1 MDQSMNTRRVMFI
14 RPHTAAAVTMPM
26 PIPDADQ
33 VLVASCVSAISAGT
47 EMLVYQGGFPEGMRM
62 DTTIPTLSGRFAYP
76 LQYGYSCVGRIIAT
90 GAKVDPELT
99 GRNVFAFH
107 PHQGRFAV
115 RPEELVQLPVTLA
128 LDDAVF
134 FASMETALTLVLDGY
149 PRIGEQ
155 VMVFGLGMIGLL
167 ATALLARFPLAH
179 LACVDP
185 IQSRREVAKQLG
197 AHRVMSNHKRQN
209 THDDQKTTGAVL
221 APSGADLIYELS
233 GNPNALN
240 GALTFS
246 GFNTRIVIGSWYGA
260 KQVPLNLGG
269 RFHRNRIQLMSS
281 QVSTIAPGLTGRWSR
296 QRRTQTVLHWLET
309 LRPSR
314 WITHRYPV
322 TRVQEAYARIAA
334 EPESTL
340 QVVLEYP

>member
-1 MDQSMNTRRVMFI
+1 
-14 RPHTAAAVTMPM
+14 
-26 PIPDADQ
+26 
-33 VLVASCVSAISAGT
+33 
-47 EMLVYQGGFPEGMRM
+47 
-62 DTTIPTLSGRFAYP
+62 

-90 GAKVDPELT
+90 GAKVDPELS
-99 GRNVFAFH
+99 GCNVFAFH
-107 PHQGRFAV
+107 PHQGHFAV
-115 RPEELVQLPVTLA
+115 RPEELIQLPKTLA
-128 LDDAVF
+128 QDDAVF
-134 FASMETALTLVLDGY
+134 FALMETALTLVLDGR
-149 PRIGEQ
+149 PLIGER
-155 VMVFGLGMIGLL
+155 VMVFGLGMVGLL

-185 IQSRREVAKQLG
+185 IRYRRKAAKQLG
-197 AHRVMSNHKRQN
+197 AHQTMSDYKVRN
-209 THDDQKTTGAVL
+209 THDDQKNEETASFPL
-221 APSGADLIYELS
+221 SADLIYELS
-233 GNPNALN
+233 GNPSALNNAL
-240 GALTFS
+240 TWSEFD
-246 GFNTRIVIGSWYGA
+246 TRIVIGSWYGA

-269 RFHRNRIQLMSS
+269 RFHRNRIQLISS
-281 QVSTIAPGLTGRWSR
+281 QVSTIAPGLSGRWSR